1 MVMRPVK
8 AASDNRMEPAMTT
21 SKTIPVREGHTFFG
35 VQNFNTERRL
45 ITLASRAD
53 WPPLGCQMI

>member
-1 MVMRPVK
+1 
-8 AASDNRMEPAMTT
+8 MTK
-21 SKTIPVREGHTFFG
+21 SKTIPVWEGHTFFG